1 MVSGQHGLT
10 SNRYMRN
17 IFIGSVRVGRSEN
30 EKSKKNPDIE
40 SRMEK
45 RRQTKIK
52 VKGYREREKKK
63 KRTQTK
69 RNEKLPVIPCIIIHL
84 LSFVCLLIGTAFLKH

>member
-63 KRTQTK
+63 KKGHK
-69 RNEKLPVIPCIIIHL
+69 RNETKSFLL
-84 LSFVCLLIGTAFLKH
+84 FLALSFIY